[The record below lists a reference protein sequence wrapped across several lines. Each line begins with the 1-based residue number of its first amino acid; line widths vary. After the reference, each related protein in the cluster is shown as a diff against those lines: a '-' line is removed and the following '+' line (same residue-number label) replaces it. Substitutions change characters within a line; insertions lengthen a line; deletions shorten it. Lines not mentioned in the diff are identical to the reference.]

1 LRVLSAGTPV
11 SSAEGVDARL
21 ERENEMAKRVASVS
35 WRGGLFDGGGTIES
49 SGSGALGKL
58 PISWA
63 SRAESSDG
71 KTSPEELIAAA
82 HASCFA
88 MAFSLLLAEGGTPPE
103 ELDVR
108 ATVTFVP
115 GTGITRSELEV
126 SGRVPNLGKD
136 AFIAKAEQAKT
147 NCPVSQALR
156 GVEISIS
163 ATLAGAETAMA
174 A

>member
-1 LRVLSAGTPV
+1 
-11 SSAEGVDARL
+11 
-21 ERENEMAKRVASVS
+21 MAKRTAAVS
-35 WRGGLFDGGGTIES
+35 WKGGLFDGAGMIES
-49 SGSGALGKL
+49 SGSGALGKM
-58 PISWA
+58 PVSWA
-63 SRAESSDG
+63 ARAELSDG

-103 ELDVR
+103 ELDVQ

-126 SGRVPNLGKD
+126 SGRARGLSEK
-136 AFIAKAEQAKT
+136 AFLAKAEQAKT
-147 NCPVSQALR
+147 NCPVSQALK
-156 GVEISIS
+156 GLEITLS
-163 ATLAGAETAMA
+163 AKLLAPAVA